1 MENQID
7 KNAFPVT
14 IPEKQRFLA
23 LFIRNIVT
31 SQKLRAALIIIPP
44 SRSRG
49 VRSLGFQP

>member
-1 MENQID
+1 MY
-7 KNAFPVT
+7 FSG
-14 IPEKQRFLA
+14 LA
-23 LFIRNIVT
+23 HAGVT